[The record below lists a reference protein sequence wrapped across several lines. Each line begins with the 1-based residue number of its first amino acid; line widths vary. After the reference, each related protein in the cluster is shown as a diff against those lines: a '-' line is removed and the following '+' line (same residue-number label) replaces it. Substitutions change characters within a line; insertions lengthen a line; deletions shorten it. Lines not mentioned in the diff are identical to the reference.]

1 MQHREKDQPTRPR
14 RGGPV
19 ESMFFAIEVKS
30 TLTAPELRGAI
41 AKAKELRKLE
51 MGSDTSADAGRIR
64 DVAEVPP

>member
-1 MQHREKDQPTRPR
+1 
-14 RGGPV
+14 
-19 ESMFFAIEVKS
+19 MFFAIEVKS